1 MTEGSAY
8 DRFCDNLD
16 SVWVLHRVAF
26 EQNRMNLESDVSE
39 IYRAELVL
47 LVTALD
53 AYIHD
58 VTADLGTERLMNN
71 KLWKKNLTCRYG
83 IPPLLA
89 KRIKKEPNKHKRMK
103 MFRMALLK
111 KIQVHTYTRS
121 EAISNAFR
129 KCKISNILD
138 EVSCYSQDDTITMTK
153 KLDAIVKE
161 RNLIVHQA
169 HINPATG
176 QKYLITEKHVEEV
189 RAFISEI
196 VGKVNILIKNR

>member
-8 DRFCDNLD
+8 GRFCDNLD

-39 IYRAELVL
+39 IYRAEIVL

-53 AYIHD
+53 AYIHE

-71 KLWKKNLTCRYG
+71 KLWKKNLTCRCG

-111 KIQVHTYTRS
+111 RIQVHTYTRS
-121 EAISNAFR
+121 EAISNAFK
-129 KCKISNILD
+129 KCNISNIWN
-138 EVSCYSQDDTITMTK
+138 EVSYYSQDDTITITK
-153 KLDAIVKE
+153 NLDAIVKE

-169 HINPATG
+169 HVNPATG
-176 QKYLITEKHVEEV
+176 QKYLMTEQHVEEV
-189 RAFISEI
+189 RAFISGI
-196 VGKVNILIKNR
+196 VGKIDFIIRNR